1 MDKGFQ
7 LQITEGPLLLIM
19 DCDGGISIEDREHLG
34 MTRDPGAPGPLHL
47 ARGGREWTFVRLA
60 DLLQVEAGDW
70 GQAIFLEDG
79 RGSSVVVAAEQVRLV
94 EKNEG
99 GAVKPFNMIGRST
112 GETPLFGGVWVS
124 GMSSILVMDRHGL
137 AELAARFQAPAQ

>member
-1 MDKGFQ
+1 MEEGFQ

-19 DCDGGISIEDREHLG
+19 ASDGGVSIEDREHLG
-34 MTRDPGAPGPLHL
+34 RTRDPGAPDPLYL
-47 ARGGREWTFVRLA
+47 TRGGREWTFVRLA

-94 EKNEG
+94 EQTES
-99 GAVKPFNMIGRST
+99 GAVKPFNMIGRTTSA
-112 GETPLFGGVWVS
+112 TPLFGGVWVS
-124 GMSSILVMDRHGL
+124 GLSSRLVMDRHGL
-137 AELAARFQAPAQ
+137 AELAGALPAQ